1 MQIDETTSREVAKI
15 AAELRR
21 LAIAIAKLRAVDG
34 NLHNAAVLRVKSP
47 RSGEPYA
54 NDIWI
59 TEDIATALSAAL
71 EAEAELCH
79 SALVRLLTAGDDD
92 PIE

>member
-1 MQIDETTSREVAKI
+1 MQIDETTSREVAEI
-15 AAELRR
+15 AAEIRR
-21 LAIAIAKLRAVDG
+21 LFLAIAKLRAVDG
-34 NLHNAAVLRVKSP
+34 NLHNAAVLGVKSP
-47 RSGEPYA
+47 RRGETYA

-59 TEDIATALSAAL
+59 TEDIATALIAAL